1 MTDSADSTQR
11 PADDAEAT
19 APPEAPHEPD
29 SARASEPP
37 SGPAS
42 DRASEPTSE
51 STSSLDGG
59 VPPATPPAPPIA
71 PPISPPIGPVPAA
84 TPPGHG
90 RDGRDGSWVGG
101 VVLIAIGVAFLL
113 GQLLPN
119 AGRFVPLLVGL
130 IFLAVF
136 LATRNYGFLVPGGI
150 VTGVGVGIV
159 LTMEDQGRVGG
170 GLFLISLG
178 FGFVGIFI
186 LAALFRL
193 RENHPWPLIP
203 GGILCTIGLITL
215 GGTRYDEVARV
226 AWPAVLIALG
236 LLFVLRGLLRRPPA

>member
-1 MTDSADSTQR
+1 MAEPPDDTRR
-11 PADDAEAT
+11 PGSRPKAV
-19 APPEAPHEPD
+19 PEAPGEPLPGPAAE
-29 SARASEPP
+29 SPSEPSPELLP
-37 SGPAS
+37 SAGRS
-42 DRASEPTSE
+42 W
-51 STSSLDGG
+51 
-59 VPPATPPAPPIA
+59 PPDAPPAPPMA
-71 PPISPPIGPVPAA
+71 PPMGPVPAS

-90 RDGRDGSWVGG
+90 RGDARDGSWVGG
-101 VVLIAIGVAFLL
+101 IVLVAIGVAFLL

-170 GLFLISLG
+170 GLFLVSLG
-178 FGFVGIFI
+178 LGFVGIFL

-215 GGTRYDEVARV
+215 AGTRYGDVARF

-236 LLFVLRGLLRRPPA
+236 LLFVLRGQIGRAS

>member
-1 MTDSADSTQR
+1 MADPPDDTAR
-11 PADDAEAT
+11 PDPEAPPRTTPPEPAGQVAREDAPPPT
-19 APPEAPHEPD
+19 APPVG
-29 SARASEPP
+29 PP
-37 SGPAS
+37 
-42 DRASEPTSE
+42 
-51 STSSLDGG
+51 
-59 VPPATPPAPPIA
+59 V
-71 PPISPPIGPVPAA
+71 GPVPAA

-90 RDGRDGSWVGG
+90 RHDGRDGSWIGG

-150 VTGVGVGIV
+150 VTGVGAGIV

-170 GLFLISLG
+170 GLFLVSLG
-178 FGFVGIFI
+178 LGFVGIF
-186 LAALFRL
+186 LLGALFRL

-215 GGTRYDEVARV
+215 GGTRYDEVARF
-226 AWPAVLIALG
+226 AWPAVLIVLG
-236 LLFVLRGLLRRPPA
+236 LLFVVRGLIRRPPA